1 MSLFTALSWVSIA
14 IAFASAMIIAVDE
27 LRHPQKMW
35 IMNVVWPT
43 TALYGSV
50 FALWGYFKLGRRSA
64 KDHADA
70 HAMEHGEEPKWPT
83 AAQTAIAVSHCGAGC
98 ALGDIAAEFAV
109 FGLGL
114 TLFGSEL
121 WASYAVD
128 FAAAWSLGIVFQYFS
143 IKPMSEMS
151 AGQAICAAIKADTF
165 SITAFQVG
173 MYAWMAVV
181 FFVLFPAPHHLRAD
195 QPQYWLMM
203 QIAMVFGFATAYPM
217 NAVLVRLGWKEAMG

>member
-1 MSLFTALSWVSIA
+1 MSLFAAVAWCSIGLA
-14 IAFASAMIIAVDE
+14 VASAVVIAVHE

-35 IMNVVWPT
+35 IMNVVWPA

-50 FALWGYFKLGRRSA
+50 FALWGYWKLGRRSA
-64 KDHADA
+64 KDHTEA
-70 HAMEHGEEPKWPT
+70 HAMGNSGEHTWPS
-83 AAQTAIAVSHCGAGC
+83 AAQTGIAVSHCGAGC
-98 ALGDIAAEFAV
+98 ALADIAAEFAV

-143 IKPMSEMS
+143 IKPMGELS
-151 AGQAICAAIKADTF
+151 AGQAIGAAIKADTL
-165 SITAFQVG
+165 SIAAFQVG

-181 FFVLFPAPHHLRAD
+181 FFWLFPAPRHLRAD
-195 QPQYWLMM
+195 QPEYWLMM
-203 QIAMVFGFATAYPM
+203 QVAMVLGFATAYPM
-217 NAVLVRLGWKEAMG
+217 NALLVRVGWKEAMG